1 MMALRIDSLEG
12 DDTVPT
18 LSDLM
23 NLLGLSRTAPHR
35 DPVPGESRHVMVH
48 VTIDAQHATPLRR
61 SLVRDCAG
69 EPWTMRVTPLR
80 DAHRVRLTLIL
91 PKAAIGGA
99 IQRLTDLAP
108 SAQVSS
114 PLEVPDAPSDA
125 WRNLMDRSVHRGADT
140 HERHGDIASPQGT
153 LASLLNADHVLLGV
167 DAKDRDAL
175 FDLIGAFL
183 ERRHG
188 MSAQAVSSSL
198 ASREALGST
207 ALGEGVA
214 VPHGQLD
221 DAHEPMALYIRPS
234 APLPFSAPDGKPVTD
249 VIALFVPERV
259 TMTHLHLLGE
269 IAERFCDHRFREMLH
284 GCGDADA
291 ICRLFAQA
299 SANRLAH

>member
-1 MMALRIDSLEG
+1 LKIESIKG
-12 DDTVPT
+12 DDAVHM

-23 NLLGLSRTAPHR
+23 TLLGLSKAAPHR
-35 DPVPGESRHVMVH
+35 NPMTGASRHVMVH

-80 DAHRVRLTLIL
+80 DARRVRLTLIL
-91 PKAAIGGA
+91 PKTAIGGA
-99 IQRLTDLAP
+99 IQRLADLAP

-114 PLEVPDAPSDA
+114 LLEVPDAPSDA
-125 WRNLMDRSVHRGADT
+125 WRHLMDRSVARDADT
-140 HERHGDIASPQGT
+140 HERHADMETPRGT
-153 LASLLNADHVLLGV
+153 LASLLSADHVLLGV
-167 DAKDRDAL
+167 DARDRDAL
-175 FDLIGAFL
+175 FDVIGSFL

-188 MSAQAVSSSL
+188 MPAQAVSSSL

-221 DAHEPMALYIRPS
+221 DAHEPMALYVRPRS
-234 APLPFSAPDGKPVTD
+234 PISFAAPDGKPVSD

-269 IAERFCDHRFREMLH
+269 IAEHFCDHRFRELLH
-284 GCGDADA
+284 ACNDAEA
-291 ICRLFAQA
+291 VCRLFAHSSAKQA
-299 SANRLAH
+299 TRSG

>member
-1 MMALRIDSLEG
+1 MH
-12 DDTVPT
+12 T

-23 NLLGLSRTAPHR
+23 NLLGLSRAAPHR
-35 DPVPGESRHVMVH
+35 NPMPGGSRHVMVH

-91 PKAAIGGA
+91 PKTAIGGA
-99 IQRLTDLAP
+99 IRRLADLAP

-125 WRNLMDRSVHRGADT
+125 WRNLMDRSVHRGGDT
-140 HERHGDIASPQGT
+140 HEHHADVASPQGT
-153 LASLLNADHVLLGV
+153 LASLLSADHVLLGA
-167 DAKDRDAL
+167 DAANRDAL
-175 FDLIGAFL
+175 FDLIGGFI
-183 ERRHG
+183 ERRYG
-188 MSAQAVSSSL
+188 ISAQAVSSSL

-214 VPHGQLD
+214 VPHGRLD
-221 DAHEPMALYIRPS
+221 EAHEPMALYIRPS
-234 APLPFSAPDGKPVTD
+234 SPISFAAPDGKPVSD

-269 IAERFCDHRFREMLH
+269 IAEHFCDQRFRDLLH
-284 GCGDADA
+284 DCSDADA
-291 ICRLFAQA
+291 VCRLFVRS
-299 SANRLAH
+299 SANHLAR